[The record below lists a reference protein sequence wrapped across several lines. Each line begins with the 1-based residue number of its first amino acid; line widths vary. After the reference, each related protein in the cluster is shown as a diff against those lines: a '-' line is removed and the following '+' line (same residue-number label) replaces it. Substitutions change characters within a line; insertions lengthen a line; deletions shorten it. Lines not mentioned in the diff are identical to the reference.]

1 MTYFFFSSR
10 RRHTRFDCDWS
21 SDVCSSDLSG
31 VATVQGVRHLEDQD
45 RALLA
50 EGPDAIVAPS
60 IVHVVERAT
69 GWRAFDRAG
78 WKIRPEVV
86 HELAVR
92 TEQEHII
99 AVLLGRVVVP
109 VELEDHLATH
119 VSNAAVESH
128 REIEVCRVI
137 PNEKLPGRR
146 AALRQADGERD
157 RGHPVPLSGTENSIY
172 GTWLASGGRE
182 RHGASARSREAP
194 RQGVGP
200 PRSGQCPTTHAR
212 DSIGTGRDDSSRN
225 RTVIVPFPAAT
236 ENVTVTPA
244 TA

>member
-50 EGPDAIVAPS
+50 EGPDAIVAPP
-60 IVHVVERAT
+60 IVHVAERAT

-78 WKIRPEVV
+78 WKTRPEVV

-157 RGHPVPLSGTENSIY
+157 RGHPVPLSGTEDSIY

-182 RHGASARSREAP
+182 RHGASARSREAR
-194 RQGVGP
+194 RQGVGTR
-200 PRSGQCPTTHAR
+200 RSW
-212 DSIGTGRDDSSRN
+212 
-225 RTVIVPFPAAT
+225 
-236 ENVTVTPA
+236 
-244 TA
+244 